1 MSELYTKY
9 AGQYASAIEDN
20 IYNAQYDRP
29 SLLSLLAGQKFE
41 NCLDMGCGSGA
52 YFKALSEQCQN
63 IVGLDKSA
71 EFVKMTIDKNPD
83 MRIYQ
88 HDLKDA
94 LVEDDATFDLVI
106 SPLTVHY
113 IEDLNTLF
121 EEVGRVLKK
130 GGSFVFSTHHPIV
143 DLKSSVSNNY
153 FEREYLT
160 QNWNTIKD
168 QKTEVSFYRRPL
180 GETLN
185 ALFDA
190 GFVVE
195 GFSEGVVSEGIKQ
208 ISEVTYKK
216 LTTKPIFMFIKAK
229 KS

>member
-9 AGQYASAIEDN
+9 ADQYASAIEDN
-20 IYNAQYDRP
+20 IYNARYDRP
-29 SLLSLLAGQKFE
+29 SLLSLLSGQKFE

-71 EFVKMTIDKNPD
+71 EFVKMAIDKNPD

-88 HDLKDA
+88 HDLKDP
-94 LVEDDATFDLVI
+94 LVEADGVFDLVI

-113 IEDLNTLF
+113 IEDLNALF
-121 EEVGRVLKK
+121 KEVGRILKK
-130 GGSFVFSTHHPIV
+130 GGNFVFSTHHPIV
-143 DLKSSVSNNY
+143 DLKSSVSNDY

-160 QNWNTIKD
+160 QNWNTVKD

-180 GETLN
+180 SETLN

-190 GFVVE
+190 GFVIE
-195 GFSEGVVSEGIKQ
+195 GFSEGVVSADIKQ
-208 ISEVTYKK
+208 VSEVTYKK
-216 LTTKPIFMFIKAK
+216 LSTKPIFMFVKAK
-229 KS
+229 KC